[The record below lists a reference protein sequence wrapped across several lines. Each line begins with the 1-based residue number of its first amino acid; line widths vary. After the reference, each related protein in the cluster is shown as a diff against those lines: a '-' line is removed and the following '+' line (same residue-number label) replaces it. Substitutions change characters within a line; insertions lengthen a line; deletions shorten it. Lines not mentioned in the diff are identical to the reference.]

1 MVEDRRTTLGPIAHV
16 YQKRKSRRWLNEI
29 DRRAAQ
35 IVAKIQASHG
45 FAEIK
50 PGVSPHWA
58 AALTLPGKERIA
70 AEEMQGRG
78 FGVYVPESEAVEIRK
93 GRVVTRRGLLL
104 PGYVLF
110 WGWSLDTQ
118 IDRVRACE
126 GIRDVVIRNGHVF
139 VIPDRMVNDLRIAE
153 NKERPIAEL
162 AKKKRKR
169 GSRRTKLDEDP
180 HQDEIVGTHAY
191 SPMVEEQRKEALR
204 QHDVGAAVKA
214 FHKAIGMEPLEPDP
228 NQCKG

>member
-16 YQKRKSRRWLNEI
+16 YQKRKSRRWLDEI

-35 IVAKIQASHG
+35 IIAKIQASHG

-50 PGVSPHWA
+50 PGRSPHWA
-58 AALTLPGKERIA
+58 AALALPGKERIA
-70 AEEMQGRG
+70 ADEMRDRG
-78 FGVYVPESEAVEIRK
+78 FGVYVPESESTEVKK
-93 GRVVTRRGLLL
+93 GRTLTRRLPLL

-110 WGWSLDTQ
+110 FGWALDTQ

-126 GIRDVVIRNGHVF
+126 GIRDVVIRDGHVF

-153 NKERPIAEL
+153 NKERPLKEL

-191 SPMVEEQRKEALR
+191 SPIIEEQRKEAQK

-214 FHKAIGMEPLEPDP
+214 FHKAIGMEPTSHD
-228 NQCKG
+228 